1 MSKFKKLKSF
11 SLDETVE
18 KSKFDFC
25 KNLKWFLIAPL
36 VIILVGIILL
46 CTVGFNLGIDF
57 TGGSNMTIFIDEKGA
72 YSETKLDA
80 DKDAKIIKKKIQ
92 DVLNKHDLKITTLQ
106 NTTIDAEDL
115 GISKGSAI
123 IVKYQNDNSLETE
136 EIEAIND
143 QIRLEL
149 LKAFGYITEAD
160 GDVDVGNIGEFDKAV
175 LVQNGGVTTASA
187 SAELMMKSFIA
198 LLVAVALILIYIAI
212 RFEFTSGLA
221 AILALFHDIL
231 VTASVVLICR
241 IQVNVAF
248 IAALITILGYSINNT
263 IIIFDRMR
271 DKTKIAKNSNEKI
284 DNKIIANNAVKETM
298 LRSILTGITTFIMI
312 FMITVIGVADI
323 REFAFPIM
331 VGILAGF
338 YSSVFM
344 TPGLWAI
351 AYRPRKRKKKNNS
364 SGKKKSEALEEEF
377 EETAED
383 VEIANA

>member
-106 NTTIDAEDL
+106 STTIDAEDL

-312 FMITVIGVADI
+312 FMITVIGVADL